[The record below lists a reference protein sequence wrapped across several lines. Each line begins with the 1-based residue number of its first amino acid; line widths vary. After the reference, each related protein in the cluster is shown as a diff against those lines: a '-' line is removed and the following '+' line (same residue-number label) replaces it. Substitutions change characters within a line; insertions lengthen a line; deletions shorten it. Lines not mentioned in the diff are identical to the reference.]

1 MGTRSLTH
9 VKDNEGIIL
18 TLCRYRGGSP
28 TGVGQD
34 IKNILGN
41 TRLVAGY
48 QPKDKLPEVANG
60 IGCAAAYLVERLKHG
75 DISSVYILTPG
86 APNYDAQY
94 IYTLYEQDNKI
105 HIKCESANYKSP
117 NTTLYEGPLSDFDPE
132 KAENLDMIHEICP
145 LCGGIK

>member
-1 MGTRSLTH
+1 MGTPSLTH

-18 TLCRYRGGSP
+18 TLCRYVDGSP
-28 TGVGQD
+28 TGMGQD

-48 QPKDKLPEVANG
+48 QLQDKLPAVANG

-75 DISSVYILTPG
+75 DISSVFILTP
-86 APNYDAQY
+86 APPNYDAQY

-105 HIKCESANYKSP
+105 HIKCESA